1 MKFFW
6 QAKRLVTLVLA
17 LVCGSAAADMAA
29 GIAAYSRGD
38 YLTALTEF
46 RIAGK
51 QDNPQA
57 LNLIGIMYAEGQ
69 GVERNYMLAADWFSK
84 AQVLG
89 SLEAMA
95 NLGRMYALGL
105 GVARSDATAL
115 TLLRDAALGGYP
127 PAMVRLADIYEKGE
141 LGLAAD
147 PVQAKAWRDR
157 AGSVSGAFY
166 DLRKLPP
173 PKMLQPG
180 EKPASR
186 MTIPPEPVGK
196 SAARPPPVSRIGPG
210 DLLEKQVFERIEKYG
225 KRQRKINVAL
235 SDKTPALTAYLEALR
250 TRLKQYSV
258 DQIPANSRGLTIT
271 MAILQDGA
279 VKGIELNLGS
289 GDANLDRRVLSSL
302 RKLGPLPP
310 MPAATREVADVM
322 EVTAKLPVN

>member
-1 MKFFW
+1 MKVFR
-6 QAKRLVTLVLA
+6 QTRTLASLILA
-17 LVCGSAAADMAA
+17 LVCGNAAADMAA
-29 GIAAYSRGD
+29 GIAAYNRGD
-38 YLTALTEF
+38 YLTALSEF

-51 QDNPQA
+51 QDNPRA

-69 GVERNYMLAADWFSK
+69 GVERDYNLAADWFFK
-84 AQVLG
+84 AQILG

-105 GVARSDATAL
+105 GVARNDATAL
-115 TLLRDAALGGYP
+115 KLLRDAALGGYR
-127 PAMVRLADIYEKGE
+127 PAMLRLADVYEKGE

-157 AGSVSGAFY
+157 AGSVSSELY

-173 PKMLQPG
+173 PKVLQLG

-186 MTIPPEPVGK
+186 MLIPPEPVQK
-196 SAARPPPVSRIGPG
+196 SAVRPSPSPQASPG

-225 KRQRKINVAL
+225 KRERKMHVAL
-235 SDKTPALTAYLEALR
+235 SDKTPALAAYLEALR
-250 TRLKQYSV
+250 TRLKQFSV
-258 DQIPANSRGLTIT
+258 DRIPANSRGLTIT
-271 MAILQDGA
+271 VAISQNGA

-302 RKLGPLPP
+302 RKLEQLPP
-310 MPAATREVADVM
+310 LPAATREVADVM